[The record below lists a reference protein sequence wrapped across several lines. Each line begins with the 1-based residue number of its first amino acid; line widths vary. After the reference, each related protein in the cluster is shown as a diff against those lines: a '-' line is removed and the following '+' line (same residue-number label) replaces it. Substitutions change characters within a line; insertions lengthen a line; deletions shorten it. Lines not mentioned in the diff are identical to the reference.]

1 MKILAKYMAVDTQVH
16 TGKCYYIGSW
26 VNSGDTGQFY
36 NVETSGSAATANKV
50 AHNTGSWQILPKPGV
65 ECSNGL
71 YCANSSN
78 PCLVY
83 YSLG

>member
-1 MKILAKYMAVDTQVH
+1 MKILAKYMTADTQVH

-26 VNSGDTGQFY
+26 VTSGKTGKFY
-36 NVETSGSAATANKV
+36 NIEAAGSLATSNQIANNYGSF
-50 AHNTGSWQILPKPGV
+50 QMLPKPGV

-71 YCANSSN
+71 YCANSDN
-78 PCLVY
+78 ACLVY

>member
-1 MKILAKYMAVDTQVH
+1 MKILAKYMTANTQVH

-26 VNSGDTGQFY
+26 VTSGKTCKFY
-36 NVETSGSAATANKV
+36 NVEVSGSIADTNMV
-50 AHNTGSWQILPKPGV
+50 ACNPGTTMILPKPGV

-71 YCANSSN
+71 YAANSDN
-78 PCLVY
+78 ACLVW